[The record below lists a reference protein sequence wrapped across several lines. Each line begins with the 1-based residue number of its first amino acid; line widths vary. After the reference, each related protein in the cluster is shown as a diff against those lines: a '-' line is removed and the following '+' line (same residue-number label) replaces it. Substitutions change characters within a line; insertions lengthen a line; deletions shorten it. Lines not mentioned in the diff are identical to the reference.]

1 MALKLIERRKGTTP
15 EGAEMSFV
23 DHLEELRWHI
33 VRAVIAILICAIAC
47 FVYIDELMDV
57 VIFGPIE
64 KGFVTYEWLCKFGHK
79 IGAGDSLCLPVPD
92 VQMQTTTFGGQFISS
107 ITIAFISGLII
118 AFPYVFWEVWRFIK
132 PALKPTELKHT
143 RGAIFFVSFF
153 FLLGVAF
160 GYFLLAPFTF
170 SFLSNYK
177 IGTHN
182 IIETK
187 PVLNDYIDNL
197 IDITVGAGLAFELP
211 VVSFVLTR
219 IGLITPGFL
228 KEYRKYA
235 YVGLLVIAAVI
246 TPSPDW
252 MSQLIVVLPLILLYE
267 LSIVISGR
275 VAREEKRKE
284 EEEWS

>member
-1 MALKLIERRKGTTP
+1 LALKLIERRKENTP

-47 FVYIDELMDV
+47 FIYIDELMDV

-267 LSIVISGR
+267 LSIIISGR
-275 VAREEKRKE
+275 VARQEKRKE